1 MTRQGAP
8 ERRADLETRL
18 HYALDQEDTAAFE
31 AALIDAGDCGPTEL
45 AARRPRPRRRAAGYV
60 IACRAAE
67 DGNVAMLRAVYRT
80 TGAVRAGRAT
90 PLDAAARNGR
100 IAAVRELLRH
110 HRPTALTLAAAVG
123 KGPRAVKTTDI
134 LCEAAL
140 EGNEVDI
147 DLPAKTAIPGRRRAM
162 PAPASVDGRLRV
174 DLRRRSRRAGSPARR
189 GRHRGRADSPRAA
202 DPEDDRGPGG
212 ARRKPRRPR
221 RREAARRDDAAADDR
236 GSEAGAG
243 DEILLN
249 TLLGRMADPVFP
261 RRIPGA
267 APSATPDAQPTAAT
281 VTEWRAFGD
290 APTRSPL

>member
-31 AALIDAGDCGPTEL
+31 AALVDAGDCGPTEL
-45 AARRPRPRRRAAGYV
+45 AGQAARGREGEPAGYV

-110 HRPTALTLAAAVG
+110 HRPTAVTLAAAVG

-147 DLPAKTAIPGRRRAM
+147 DLPAKTAI
-162 PAPASVDGRLRV
+162 
-174 DLRRRSRRAGSPARR
+174 
-189 GRHRGRADSPRAA
+189 RADAA
-202 DPEDDRGPGG
+202 ECLRLHLSMADYAWTCDG
-212 ARRKPRRPR
+212 
-221 RREAARRDDAAADDR
+221 EAAELAAR
-236 GSEAGAG
+236 HAGA
-243 DEILLN
+243 D
-249 TLLGRMADPVFP
+249 TADALIARE
-261 RRIPGA
+261 RRIPK
-267 APSATPDAQPTAAT
+267 TTAALEALAANPDGRAVEKLLGAMT
-281 VTEWRAFGD
+281 PPPTTEDRRRVRA
-290 APTRSPL
+290 TRSY